1 MIKVLCVCF
10 ILTEVQNL
18 FIGRLVLVVLCHFWL
33 TDIVFLSTCLIFLR
47 TLEPSVPTI
56 NYDLGLVL
64 EKSSCP
70 DELINTNYNL

>member
-1 MIKVLCVCF
+1 MIKVLCICF

-18 FIGRLVLVVLCHFWL
+18 FIGRFGLVVLCHFWL

-64 EKSSCP
+64 EKVVVP
-70 DELINTNYNL
+70 MNL